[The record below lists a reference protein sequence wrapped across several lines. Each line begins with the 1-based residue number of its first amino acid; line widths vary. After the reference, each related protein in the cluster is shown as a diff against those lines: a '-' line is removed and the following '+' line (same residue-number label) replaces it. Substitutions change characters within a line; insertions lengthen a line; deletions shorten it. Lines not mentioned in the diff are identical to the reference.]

1 MRQFCA
7 SVFVLGLILSPTSSL
22 AADGD
27 ALYTSECARCHG
39 ATGDGDTPAGKAM
52 KVPSFKGAGLDAAAV
67 AAKIKSSDR
76 HKATVDKLSEDDLA
90 AVSAAAAAL
99 SGS

>member
-1 MRQFCA
+1 MRPFCA

-27 ALYTSECARCHG
+27 ALYASECARCHG

-52 KVPSFKGAGLDAAAV
+52 KVPAVAGHDTAGTVSAVRENEKHKTSSAKLSDDELQAIAEYLAAAQ
-67 AAKIKSSDR
+67 
-76 HKATVDKLSEDDLA
+76 
-90 AVSAAAAAL
+90 
-99 SGS
+99 